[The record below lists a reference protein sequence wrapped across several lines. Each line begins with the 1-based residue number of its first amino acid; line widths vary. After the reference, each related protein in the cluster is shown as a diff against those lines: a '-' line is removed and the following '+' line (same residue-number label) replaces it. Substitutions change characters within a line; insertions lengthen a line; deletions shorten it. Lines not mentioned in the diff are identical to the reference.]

1 MDPFSEFDEFFGDLD
16 VFSDSFIERL
26 QKRMSKIEEAI
37 KSGKLKGD
45 WEVKRI
51 DEPGKKGYIIRGRFW
66 TDEPFRLL
74 EPFDPFEHLRPRRR
88 PTPERPFKVPS
99 DASKEIRDPLTDIF
113 EEANAVRVYVELPGE
128 EEKDI
133 KLDFKDGKVEV
144 TAKRFHKMIE
154 LPTDNVDKE
163 TVTSKYRN
171 GVLELTIPKK
181 KDSEPRYYK
190 L

>member
-1 MDPFSEFDEFFGDLD
+1 MDPFSDLDELFTGLD
-16 VFSDSFIERL
+16 VFGDEFIEKL

-45 WEVKRI
+45 WEVERI
-51 DEPGKKGYIIRGRFW
+51 DKPGTKGYIIRGRFW
-66 TDEPFRLL
+66 TDEPSDLID
-74 EPFDPFEHLRPRRR
+74 PFDPFEPLRPRRR

-99 DASKEIRDPLTDIF
+99 DVSKEIRDPLTDIF
-113 EEANAVRVYVELPGE
+113 EEDHAIRVYVELPGE

-133 KLDFKDGKVEV
+133 KLDFKERKVEV

-154 LPTDNVDKE
+154 LPTENIDKE
-163 TVTSKYRN
+163 KVTSKYRN
-171 GVLELTIPKK
+171 GVLDLTIPRKE
-181 KDSEPRYYK
+181 DSEPKYYK